1 MIVDV
6 LLYNGEFHSMDKN
19 NSIYEAV
26 GIKDGKISF
35 LGKDKDI
42 QKVNAKQ
49 KVDMKGKLILPGFVD
64 THLHALDYAE
74 TKKFIKLNGSDSVDE
89 IIKRSREH
97 YKKNGLCQGWLI
109 GWGWNQSE
117 FKDGKDFIYKEDLD
131 KISTEY
137 PIILLRV
144 CAHVAIVNSKA
155 MELILSIIVLLK
167 LRKIVAI

>member
-1 MIVDV
+1 MIVDM

-74 TKKFIKLNGSDSVDE
+74 TKKFIRLNGSDSVDE

-97 YKKNGLCQGWLI
+97 YKKMDYVR
-109 GWGWNQSE
+109 
-117 FKDGKDFIYKEDLD
+117 DG
-131 KISTEY
+131 
-137 PIILLRV
+137 
-144 CAHVAIVNSKA
+144 
-155 MELILSIIVLLK
+155 
-167 LRKIVAI
+167 